1 MDFVPQLDNGDSSEW
16 IWRSRSG
23 RLINKNRPIPPRKYR
38 EEYFPVG
45 SIVVVNDVNKH
56 YSGEIQIVKIPIKND
71 GKRNLIARLAPNEE
85 QMLELI
91 NNEDLVEFIEYYE
104 Y

>member
-1 MDFVPQLDNGDSSEW
+1 M
-16 IWRSRSG
+16 
-23 RLINKNRPIPPRKYR
+23 
-38 EEYFPVG
+38 
-45 SIVVVNDVNKH
+45 VVNDVNKH